1 MDWGTICPI
10 DGKEGYMM
18 EWAEPKLDWTNADLP
33 TYPDFDRIER
43 NIQYLKEL
51 LG

>member
-1 MDWGTICPI
+1 
-10 DGKEGYMM
+10 MM
-18 EWAEPKLDWTNADLP
+18 EWAEPKLDWTDADLP

-43 NIQYLKEL
+43 NIQYLAEYLSASVQFLVHL

>member
-1 MDWGTICPI
+1 
-10 DGKEGYMM
+10 MM

-33 TYPDFDRIER
+33 TYQDFDRIER
-43 NIQYLKEL
+43 NIQYLAEYLNASIQFLVQL

>member
-1 MDWGTICPI
+1 
-10 DGKEGYMM
+10 MM
-18 EWAEPKLDWTNADLP
+18 EWAEPKLDWTDADLL

-43 NIQYLKEL
+43 NIQYLKEYLSASIDSLIQL